1 MLKDFTP
8 RLYQQTILGTA
19 AHKNTLVVL
28 PTGLG
33 KTAVAFLLATQ
44 RLHQYPNSKILMLA
58 PTKPLCEQHVS
69 TFHKHLDIDP
79 EKVVLFTGSVK
90 PEKREALWKDA
101 RVIVSTPQ
109 GIENDIINK
118 RVKLHE
124 VSLLVF
130 DEAHHATGEYAYVWV
145 AKQYDKT
152 PRGRILALTASPGSD
167 LEKIQEV
174 CTNLCIERVEV
185 RTDKDADVR
194 PYVQET
200 VKKWVAVTLPPEF
213 VQIQKALQSSR
224 KSKLLEAKGHGYCKN
239 TDANKREM
247 LGMQGELQRL
257 LSSGN
262 RDFEVMRSISLVA
275 EAMKVDHA
283 LELLETQGLGPLKL
297 YFEKL
302 AQEAYTS
309 KVKAVKNLA
318 MDPQWKTASYLTDQ
332 VIANNVEHPKVTA
345 LYELVS
351 EEISTN
357 PDAKI
362 IIFTQFRDSAE
373 IIVEKLKEF
382 SSQIFFGQAKKRGIG
397 FSQKQQKEIL
407 DKFRNGEFNIL
418 VATSVAEEGLDIPK
432 VDKVIFYEPVPS
444 AIRSIQRRGRTG
456 RLEKGE
462 VTILVCAGTRD
473 EGYRWA
479 SHHKEKRMYRNLEK
493 LKTKFSFLQEEKETT
508 LHKFISDEKVVAV
521 LADHREKNNRI
532 VKELIDTGLS
542 VKTAQLNSADYV
554 VSGKVGVELK
564 KVPDFVASIIDGRLL
579 DQVRDLKNNF
589 PKAVVIIEGEED
601 IYSVRKI
608 HANAIRGMLSSIALD
623 YNVPVIYTK
632 NPKDTAAL
640 LAVMAK
646 REQDKDSEFTYH
658 VQKPKSGS
666 SQLEY
671 VVSSLPG
678 IGVSM
683 ARKLLLHFGSIKELM
698 KANQEKIVSI
708 EGVGPKTAETI
719 ITIIEK
725 KYKKNN

>member
-1 MLKDFTP
+1 
-8 RLYQQTILGTA
+8 
-19 AHKNTLVVL
+19 
-28 PTGLG
+28 
-33 KTAVAFLLATQ
+33 
-44 RLHQYPNSKILMLA
+44 
-58 PTKPLCEQHVS
+58 
-69 TFHKHLDIDP
+69 
-79 EKVVLFTGSVK
+79 
-90 PEKREALWKDA
+90 
-101 RVIVSTPQ
+101 
-109 GIENDIINK
+109 
-118 RVKLHE
+118 
-124 VSLLVF
+124 
-130 DEAHHATGEYAYVWV
+130 
-145 AKQYDKT
+145 
-152 PRGRILALTASPGSD
+152 
-167 LEKIQEV
+167 
-174 CTNLCIERVEV
+174 
-185 RTDKDADVR
+185 
-194 PYVQET
+194 
-200 VKKWVAVTLPPEF
+200 
-213 VQIQKALQSSR
+213 
-224 KSKLLEAKGHGYCKN
+224 
-239 TDANKREM
+239 
-247 LGMQGELQRL
+247 
-257 LSSGN
+257 
-262 RDFEVMRSISLVA
+262 
-275 EAMKVDHA
+275 
-283 LELLETQGLGPLKL
+283 
-297 YFEKL
+297 
-302 AQEAYTS
+302 
-309 KVKAVKNLA
+309 
-318 MDPQWKTASYLTDQ
+318 
-332 VIANNVEHPKVTA
+332 
-345 LYELVS
+345 
-351 EEISTN
+351 
-357 PDAKI
+357 
-362 IIFTQFRDSAE
+362 
-373 IIVEKLKEF
+373 
-382 SSQIFFGQAKKRGIG
+382 
-397 FSQKQQKEIL
+397 
-407 DKFRNGEFNIL
+407 
-418 VATSVAEEGLDIPK
+418 
-432 VDKVIFYEPVPS
+432 
-444 AIRSIQRRGRTG
+444 
-456 RLEKGE
+456 
-462 VTILVCAGTRD
+462 
-473 EGYRWA
+473 
-479 SHHKEKRMYRNLEK
+479 MYRNLEK